1 MFAQRFALAGLAGVL
16 LLFLASCAPV
26 PTVPPT
32 APVSP
37 QPTPADLTTPA
48 PQDSPLATPTETAA
62 AVEVTPAAG
71 KGALT
76 GRLIDLATNAP
87 LARQSLSLPSVI
99 CPSGVSEEEKRDKC
113 VFGVDE
119 AFDPSTLT
127 DDSGIFVFKD
137 LTPGEYVM
145 LVGNPAT
152 KYTIL
157 SNDEKLPLVWKA
169 EADKVINVGDLVVD
183 FR

>member
-1 MFAQRFALAGLAGVL
+1 MFPQRFALAGLAGVL
-16 LLFLASCAPV
+16 LLFLAGCAAV
-26 PTVPPT
+26 PPVPPT

-37 QPTPADLTTPA
+37 QPTLSGVTTPA
-48 PQDSPLATPTETAA
+48 PQESPLATPTAA
-62 AVEVTPAAG
+62 PMSVEVTPAAG

-76 GRLIDLATNAP
+76 GRLINLTTNAP
-87 LARQSLSLPSVI
+87 MPKQSLSLPSVI
-99 CPSGVSEEEKRDKC
+99 CPADVAEEDKRDKC
-113 VFGVDE
+113 VYGVDE

-127 DDSGIFVFKD
+127 DDNGYFVFND

-157 SNDEKLPLVWKA
+157 SDDAKLPLVWRA
-169 EADKVINVGDLVVD
+169 EADKIVALGDLVVD
-183 FR
+183 FQ